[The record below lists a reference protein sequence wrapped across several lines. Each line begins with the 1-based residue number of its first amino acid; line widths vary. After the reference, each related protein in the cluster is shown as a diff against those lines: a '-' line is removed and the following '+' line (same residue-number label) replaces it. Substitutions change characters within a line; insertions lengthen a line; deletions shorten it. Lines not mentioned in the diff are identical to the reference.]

1 MREDGPAHN
10 GPFTFDRKIT
20 MTNDDVK
27 QALAHLVGA
36 TYVPELK
43 DTICAITGRSR
54 VVGPTDM
61 CTREFD
67 PTRIQIRTD
76 ANQVIQGFEFN

>member
-1 MREDGPAHN
+1 
-10 GPFTFDRKIT
+10 

-36 TYVPELK
+36 PYVPELK

-67 PTRIQIRTD
+67 PTRIQITTD
-76 ANQVIQGFEFN
+76 ANQVIQGFEIN